1 MPLNHLHGTNKMS
14 ANIASTAKMLV
25 AEHRDGKNFH
35 TIEGIADL
43 AAAYQV
49 QKVYVGEAIGS
60 DQIAGYKIGLTSQRM
75 QAMCGIDQP
84 IAGAVFKR
92 RVMKSGASVRIAD
105 YHHLGLEFEICAR
118 LGRDLEPRKT
128 PYTRDEAARAVDAV
142 CAAIELIDDR
152 HADYAVLD
160 CKSLVA
166 DNSWNAGVVLGSFVV
181 PPSALDEVVG
191 VAFQDGAEIG
201 RGRGADAL
209 GHPFEPLAWLANHLA
224 LQGDGLKRGDIVMT
238 GSIVTTRFPQ
248 AAFSYRFDVDGLG
261 SVEVSGA

>member
-1 MPLNHLHGTNKMS
+1 MPVDHLHGTNQMS
-14 ANIASTAKMLV
+14 ANIESTAKMLV
-25 AEHRDGKNFH
+25 AEHRDGKTFH

-160 CKSLVA
+160 CNRWLRIIRGTLVPCLVPLSSRLRRSMKSSAWRFRMARKSDAAEARTRSATRSSL
-166 DNSWNAGVVLGSFVV
+166 SPGSLIIWH
-181 PPSALDEVVG
+181 SKATD
-191 VAFQDGAEIG
+191 
-201 RGRGADAL
+201 
-209 GHPFEPLAWLANHLA
+209 
-224 LQGDGLKRGDIVMT
+224 
-238 GSIVTTRFPQ
+238 
-248 AAFSYRFDVDGLG
+248 
-261 SVEVSGA
+261 

>member
-1 MPLNHLHGTNKMS
+1 
-14 ANIASTAKMLV
+14 
-25 AEHRDGKNFH
+25 
-35 TIEGIADL
+35 
-43 AAAYQV
+43 
-49 QKVYVGEAIGS
+49 
-60 DQIAGYKIGLTSQRM
+60 
-75 QAMCGIDQP
+75 
-84 IAGAVFKR
+84 
-92 RVMKSGASVRIAD
+92 VMKSGASVRIAD

-261 SVEVSGA
+261 SVEISGA

>member
-1 MPLNHLHGTNKMS
+1 MTTSIG
-14 ANIASTAKMLV
+14 ATAKLIA

-35 TIEGIADL
+35 TLEGLPDL

-49 QKVYVGEAIGS
+49 QKVYLGEVIGA
-60 DQIAGYKIGLTSQRM
+60 DRIVGYKIGLTSQRM
-75 QAMCGIDQP
+75 QAMCGIDHP
-84 IAGAVFKR
+84 IAGAVFAK
-92 RVMKSGASVRIAD
+92 RVMNSGAKVAIAD

-128 PYTRDEAARAVDAV
+128 PYPRAEVSNAVDAV
-142 CAAIELIDDR
+142 CAAIELVDDR

-166 DNSWNAGVVLGSFVV
+166 DNSWNAGVILGAFVQP
-181 PPSALDEVVG
+181 PPSNLDGVVG
-191 VAFQDGAEIG
+191 VAYQDGVEIG

-209 GHPFEPLAWLANHLA
+209 GHPFEPLAWLASHLA
-224 LQGDGLKRGDIVMT
+224 SQGEGLRKGDIVMT
-238 GSIVTTRFPQ
+238 GSIVTTRFPVS
-248 AAFSYRFDVDGLG
+248 AFSYRFDVDGLG